1 MKKLSLFFLA
11 LGINGLSFSQG
22 NTCATAVAITPAASC
37 SYTSGTTVGATYQSN
52 AANGGVPGCASPG
65 APDVWYTFTAGVSG
79 NFTIDTQTGTI
90 TDGGMA
96 IYSGACGSLT
106 QIACD
111 DDSSPNGLMPMIT
124 ASLTAGQT
132 YYIRFWAYGG
142 SNTGTF
148 GICVTTPLPPPAN
161 DNCNTATPVTVPGSG
176 CNSTSGYIAGA
187 TASPQ
192 ATGCSGTAD
201 DDVWYSFVATSPSA
215 TINLNNVTGSTT
227 DLYHSVYAG
236 TCGSIGAPL
245 VCSDP
250 NNSTV
255 TGLTPGNTYYVR
267 VYSYTSTG
275 GQTSSFD
282 VCIQSA
288 GICGT
293 PATQDYCMAPALL
306 TPGGGNFSSN
316 TSGTYTSDTPGNLSS
331 LFCGSIENNSW
342 YQFTATATT
351 ATFNFSSV
359 GGPSCSSGIQAEV
372 YSVTHDINGC
382 CTGFT
387 SMSNCFNP
395 GTASTGTVTATG
407 LTIGNTYMLM
417 VDGWGGSVCNFTV
430 SNWSATGILGISLT
444 NLSALSTET
453 GNQINWTTETEK
465 DNDYF
470 ILQRSEDGINFE
482 SIANIDGAGTKNSPT
497 NYAYFDAYRLS
508 GIVYYR
514 LKSLD
519 FSGLPSY
526 SEMLSVDRNSNEDLT
541 FYPNPASEQL
551 NVSLNHTESV
561 VMEMCSIDGAV
572 ISTHYFQEKGIETQI
587 IPIHQLKQ
595 GLYILRFKG
604 GTTAIPDQKFIK
616 K

>member
-1 MKKLSLFFLA
+1 
-11 LGINGLSFSQG
+11 
-22 NTCATAVAITPAASC
+22 
-37 SYTSGTTVGATYQSN
+37 
-52 AANGGVPGCASPG
+52 
-65 APDVWYTFTAGVSG
+65 
-79 NFTIDTQTGTI
+79 
-90 TDGGMA
+90 
-96 IYSGACGSLT
+96 
-106 QIACD
+106 
-111 DDSSPNGLMPMIT
+111 
-124 ASLTAGQT
+124 
-132 YYIRFWAYGG
+132 
-142 SNTGTF
+142 
-148 GICVTTPLPPPAN
+148 
-161 DNCNTATPVTVPGSG
+161 
-176 CNSTSGYIAGA
+176 
-187 TASPQ
+187 
-192 ATGCSGTAD
+192 
-201 DDVWYSFVATSPSA
+201 
-215 TINLNNVTGSTT
+215 
-227 DLYHSVYAG
+227 VYAG

-267 VYSYTSTG
+267 VYSWTSTG

-306 TPGGGNFSSN
+306 TPGAGNFSAN
-316 TSGTYTSDTPGNLSS
+316 TSGSYTSDTPGNLNSI
-331 LFCGSIENNSW
+331 FCGSIENNSW
-342 YQFTATATT
+342 YQFTASATT

-359 GGPSCSSGIQAEV
+359 GGPTCTWGVQAQVFE
-372 YSVTHDINGC
+372 VTHDVNGC

-395 GTASTGTVTATG
+395 GTVSTGTVNATG
-407 LTIGNTYMLM
+407 LTPGNTYMLM
-417 VDGWGGSVCNFTV
+417 VDGNAGSVCDFTV
-430 SNWSATGILGISLT
+430 SNWTATGILGISLT
-444 NLSALSTET
+444 NLSALSTEQ
-453 GNQINWTTETEK
+453 GNQLNWTTETEK

-470 ILQRSEDGINFE
+470 VLQRSEDGINFE